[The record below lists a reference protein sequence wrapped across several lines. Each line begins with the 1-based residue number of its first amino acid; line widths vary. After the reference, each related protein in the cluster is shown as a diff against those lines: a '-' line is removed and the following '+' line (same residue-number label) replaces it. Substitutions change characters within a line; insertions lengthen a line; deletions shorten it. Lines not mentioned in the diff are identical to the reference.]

1 MSPIN
6 TGSVLDYCAEG
17 TDGAWSTENEY
28 NVDVAGITGGIGKGG
43 RLVGNHWKWVRNI
56 HE

>member
-28 NVDVAGITGGIGKGG
+28 NVDVAGITGGGSIGREPLEMGS
-43 RLVGNHWKWVRNI
+43 
-56 HE
+56 